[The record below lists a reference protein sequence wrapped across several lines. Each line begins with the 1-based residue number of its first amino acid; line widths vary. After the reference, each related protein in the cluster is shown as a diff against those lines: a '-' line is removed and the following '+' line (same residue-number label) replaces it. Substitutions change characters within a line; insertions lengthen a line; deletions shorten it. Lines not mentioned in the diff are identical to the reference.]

1 MYRERTV
8 AAFVISMAVL
18 GVCATV
24 VAAQAPPPAAATP
37 AAAAPA
43 ATAVPKPAT
52 LGLAVYP
59 GSGQDA
65 AKQGQDESEC
75 YTWARQQTGI
85 DPTAAPAPPPKTEAP
100 KGGAVKGAARGA
112 ARGAVVGEVVD
123 NNTIGDEGHLDA
135 GEGAAAG
142 AAAGAAKGR
151 RAQKK
156 AGKQAEAQAQ
166 HTAQAQDAATKD
178 TFKKSWGACLEG
190 RGYTVK

>member
-1 MYRERTV
+1 MMSMTKTAALFLTFVVTV
-8 AAFVISMAVL
+8 AL
-18 GVCATV
+18 GSSLALAQTPPAT
-24 VAAQAPPPAAATP
+24 AAPPRPP
-37 AAAAPA
+37 PL
-43 ATAVPKPAT
+43 KPAT

-59 GSGQDA
+59 GKGQDA
-65 AKQGQDESEC
+65 AQQGKDEGEC

-85 DPTAAPAPPPKTEAP
+85 DPTVAPAPAPVADAP

-112 ARGAVVGEVVD
+112 AKGAAVGAVGDDDRVR
-123 NNTIGDEGHLDA
+123 DEGNLDA

-156 AGKQAEAQAQ
+156 AGKQAEAKAKQ
-166 HTAQAQDAATKD
+166 TAQTQDAAAKD

-190 RGYTVK
+190 RGYSVK